1 MMKKI
6 LGCAL
11 CFFVLISCLT
21 FNSVNALDDV
31 FPYEVYCSNNQPS
44 IGSIITIRVA
54 RTDYK
59 NATKKMKKCK
69 KRYAAF
75 CGVSCKKR

>member
-1 MMKKI
+1 MKKI
-6 LGCAL
+6 IRM
-11 CFFVLISCLT
+11 CFMLFVLISCLT

-54 RTDYK
+54 LTDYK
-59 NATKKMKKCK
+59 NATKKI
-69 KRYAAF
+69 KRITNRYD
-75 CGVSCKKR
+75 